1 MGQVREDKKR
11 ETRQRIS
18 DVATA
23 LFFERGFDAVTVEEI
38 AAAAKVSKM
47 TIFNYF
53 ARKEELLLDR
63 EDDLRLLPFRQALR
77 ARAPGQSPADALR
90 AHLAVMQEGAASV
103 YRVDRRTLDWWRVV
117 QASPALKA
125 RLRELADEAA
135 QALALELGG
144 PEPSGRARLAGG
156 IVALTAYTAWQEA
169 IRLAGQGASLQ
180 QANAAFLATMEQG
193 LAALA
198 RVEPAG
204 QAAPDPR

>member
-63 EDDLRLLPFRQALR
+63 EDDLKLLPLRRALR
-77 ARAPGQSPADALR
+77 DRPPGQPAADALR
-90 AHLAVMQEGAASV
+90 DCVRASIEAQPV
-103 YRVDRRTLDWWRVV
+103 IYHVDRRTLDWWRIV
-117 QASPALKA
+117 QASPALQA
-125 RLRELADEAA
+125 RLRELDEEAA
-135 QALALELGG
+135 EGLAIELGG
-144 PEPSGRARLAGG
+144 PDPDGRARLAGG
-156 IVALTAYTAWQEA
+156 IVALTVRTAWKEA
-169 IRLAGQGASLQ
+169 IRLAGQGSSAQ
-180 QANAAFLATMEQG
+180 QTQAAFLATMAQG
-193 LAALA
+193 LAAL
-198 RVEPAG
+198 EHLGLDAG
-204 QAAPDPR
+204 LDAQA